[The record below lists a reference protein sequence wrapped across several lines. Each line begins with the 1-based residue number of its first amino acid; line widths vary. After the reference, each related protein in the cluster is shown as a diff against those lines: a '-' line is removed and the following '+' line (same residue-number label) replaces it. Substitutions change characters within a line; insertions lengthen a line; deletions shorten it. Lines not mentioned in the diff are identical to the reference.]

1 MYKASP
7 EEVKLL
13 MIDPKVVE
21 LGGYNGIPHLLVPV
35 VTDPKKAAGA
45 LCWAVGE
52 MLNRYKLFAATGT
65 RDLEGYN
72 RLAAER
78 EELHP
83 MPQIVIIIDELADLM
98 MAAPKDVEDY
108 ICRLAQM
115 ARAAGMHLVI
125 ATQRPSV
132 DVITG
137 LIKANIPSRISFAVS
152 SQIDSRTILDMGGA
166 EKLLGRG
173 DMLYYPVGSNKP
185 TRVQGCFVTDSE
197 VERVV
202 TFIKQG
208 ETGEYDD
215 QIMTEIEQS
224 AAQVKGKGGSSGSV
238 SGAGESDPEGEGVTI
253 NGTHYKSWH
262 DAHEELGHDLKGKS
276 DFRRRWDAFPFPA
289 LVLVAYLA
297 VGWATGQWVVA
308 LLLGY
313 LVPLYYMVGAALG
326 GEEPFSVVSGA
337 WPLLATAYYVWQ
349 GIFFDRWG
357 SAWLVFPTIP
367 LVCIAFDSL
376 DKWWRH
382 RK

>member
-1 MYKASP
+1 MVDPKG
-7 EEVKLL
+7 EEVHVGW
-13 MIDPKVVE
+13 D
-21 LGGYNGIPHLLVPV
+21 GIHAS
-35 VTDPKKAAGA
+35 DAAGNT
-45 LCWAVGE
+45 V
-52 MLNRYKLFAATGT
+52 
-65 RDLEGYN
+65 
-72 RLAAER
+72 
-78 EELHP
+78 
-83 MPQIVIIIDELADLM
+83 
-98 MAAPKDVEDY
+98 
-108 ICRLAQM
+108 
-115 ARAAGMHLVI
+115 
-125 ATQRPSV
+125 
-132 DVITG
+132 
-137 LIKANIPSRISFAVS
+137 
-152 SQIDSRTILDMGGA
+152 
-166 EKLLGRG
+166 
-173 DMLYYPVGSNKP
+173 
-185 TRVQGCFVTDSE
+185 
-197 VERVV
+197 
-202 TFIKQG
+202 
-208 ETGEYDD
+208 
-215 QIMTEIEQS
+215 
-224 AAQVKGKGGSSGSV
+224 
-238 SGAGESDPEGEGVTI
+238 ESDPEGEGVTI

-262 DAHEELGHDLKGKS
+262 DAHEELSHDLKGKS